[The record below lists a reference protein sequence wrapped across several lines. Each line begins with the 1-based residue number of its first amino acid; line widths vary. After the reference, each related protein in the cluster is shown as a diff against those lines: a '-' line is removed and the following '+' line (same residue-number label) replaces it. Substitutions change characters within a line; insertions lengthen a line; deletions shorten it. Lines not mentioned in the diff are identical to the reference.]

1 MNDLFKDIKEET
13 LEDGIKVFGPK
24 GIYAP
29 GIHEIV
35 DTNIYVYDVTYD
47 DETWTTAEVVVT
59 DSKGATLTNQLN
71 TEAKGEQTQSALV
84 RFIYGVALVT
94 GKQADVVPYL
104 KNQFNKLPLVNYEDS
119 YKKKVKA
126 RHIKLLS
133 NSKYYN
139 VTTTEVSG
147 DANGIYTKQIINP
160 FSMFRHSDKASTSE
174 IKEGNKD
181 KFGAAFEYWED
192 PSISLDKTRI
202 AWHKD
207 DAHNNA
213 VTKEVVAYIMAGGV
227 LDKKTKEKFQDGY
240 TSAEVFGNV
249 GGAGIVDTTTEG
261 VIEGTD
267 DTDEI
272 PF

>member
-13 LEDGIKVFGPK
+13 LEEGIKVFGPK
-24 GIYAP
+24 SIYTP

-35 DTNIYVYDVTYD
+35 DTNIYVYDVTYGD
-47 DETWTTAEVVVT
+47 STWTTAEVVVV
-59 DSKGATLTNQLN
+59 DSKGATLTNQLK

-94 GKQADVVPYL
+94 GKQAEVVPYL
-104 KNQFNKLPLVNYEDS
+104 KNQFNKLPLVSYEDS
-119 YKKKVKA
+119 FKKKVKA

-139 VTTTEVSG
+139 TTTTEVSG

-174 IKEGNKD
+174 IKDGSKD
-181 KFGAAFEYWED
+181 KFGDAFEYWED
-192 PSISLDKTRI
+192 QSVALDKTRV

-207 DAHNNA
+207 GAHDNE
-213 VTKEVVAYIMAGGV
+213 VTRETVAFLSAGGT
-227 LDKKTKEKFQDGY
+227 LDKATRQKLQDGY
-240 TSAEVFGNV
+240 TAAEAFGKV
-249 GGAGIVDTTTEG
+249 SPEPSEQGDESDVTTIDTNM
-261 VIEGTD
+261 
-267 DTDEI
+267 DEI